1 MKSLPV
7 KANEKFLIKKKKVLI
22 MPKTPLLSIMLLSEH
37 CPLRTL
43 SIYPYYIEE
52 PGH

>member
-7 KANEKFLIKKKKVLI
+7 KANEKFLIKKKVLI

-43 SIYPYYIEE
+43 STYPYYIKE